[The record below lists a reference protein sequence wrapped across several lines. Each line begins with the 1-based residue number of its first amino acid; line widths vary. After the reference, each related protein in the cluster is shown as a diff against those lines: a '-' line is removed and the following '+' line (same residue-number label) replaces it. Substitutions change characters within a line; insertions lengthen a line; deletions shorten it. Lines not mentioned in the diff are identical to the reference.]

1 MTPPMNLGSSQTNC
15 YTFTAPNDSVSMQQ
29 VVFAFCSPGNTL
41 SFTYN
46 LYNAGCGLIQSGNV
60 FANNLITG
68 LVVGQVYRIC
78 YSLTAACSW
87 DSLTYPYLYTTSS
100 ALPIELLRFEAEG
113 HKNSVL
119 VTWSTA
125 SEVNNKEYVLERT
138 RNAVD
143 FTEVAR
149 VKGAGNSTTLNK
161 YAVRDPRP
169 YEGMNFYRLR
179 QIDFDG
185 QETTTQLVSARF
197 TPAGPPVTVS
207 PNPAGDRCMVRYFAA
222 ENSTAQIDVYDVK
235 GRRAVSLQAQ
245 HDESRQY
252 EAPVNLAGLEPGIY
266 YLHVVT
272 DEEAFTTKLIRQ

>member
-1 MTPPMNLGSSQTNC
+1 MTPPMNQNSSQTNC

-29 VVFAFCSPGNTL
+29 VVFAFCSPGNTF
-41 SFTYN
+41 SFTYS

-60 FANNLITG
+60 FSNNLITG

-100 ALPIELLRFEAEG
+100 ALPVELVRFGAEG
-113 HKNSVL
+113 QKDGIL

-138 RNAVD
+138 RNAAD

-149 VKGAGNSTTLNK
+149 VKGAGNSTTLNN

-169 YEGMNFYRLR
+169 WEGINFYRLR

-185 QETTTQLVSARF
+185 RETTTQLVSARF
-197 TPAGPPVTVS
+197 TPGGPPVTVS
-207 PNPAGDRCMVRYFAA
+207 PNPVKDLCLVSYFAS
-222 ENSTAQIDVYDVK
+222 ENTRVSMRLLDVEGRTAMSRTVNHSESSSYDQVLDLS
-235 GRRAVSLQAQ
+235 AV
-245 HDESRQY
+245 
-252 EAPVNLAGLEPGIY
+252 EPGVY
-266 YLHVVT
+266 FLQVVT
-272 DEEAFTTKLIRQ
+272 NDGVYTTRLQRQ